1 MQYGFFFFSLFPG
14 ALHKIEFLVIPVFV
28 KHTFDSSTNSEAVDE
43 VAHFINP
50 N

>member
-1 MQYGFFFFSLFPG
+1 MGFFFSLFPG
-14 ALHKIEFLVIPVFV
+14 ALHKIEFLIIPIFV

-43 VAHFINP
+43 VARFINP

>member
-1 MQYGFFFFSLFPG
+1 MGFFFFSLFPG

-43 VAHFINP
+43 VARFINP